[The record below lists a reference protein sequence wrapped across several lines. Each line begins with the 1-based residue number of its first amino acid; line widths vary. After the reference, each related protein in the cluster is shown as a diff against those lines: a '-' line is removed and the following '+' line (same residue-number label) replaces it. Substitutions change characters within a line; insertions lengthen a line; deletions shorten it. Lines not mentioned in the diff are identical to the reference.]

1 MTPETKKALIM
12 IGAGAVT
19 LAMLATLF
27 IMLGMHIAN
36 DNPEYDESGF
46 TEELNSEQIEETDRQ
61 YTVGEL
67 DQEMEPLHEEE
78 YGQYLQGLETNTSHL
93 MDESDRAAALRDL
106 GIDENGNPLDT
117 LE

>member
-27 IMLGMHIAN
+27 IMLGMHMAN
-36 DNPEYDESGF
+36 NGSEYDESSF
-46 TEELNSEQIEETDRQ
+46 TEEMDSQQIEEIDRQ
-61 YTVGEL
+61 SVVEEL
-67 DQEMEPLHEEE
+67 NQEAEPLGEED
-78 YGQYLQGLETNTSHL
+78 YNRYLQELEEDTSHL
-93 MDESDRAAALRDL
+93 MDESDRAATLRDL